1 MRFAFRTLVPVSV
14 ATVAITVST
23 AFLPR
28 PAAALDAAAKSAA
41 APAKDT
47 APAAAAAAAAA
58 PAAESTGLAAS
69 DAVDPKPLLE
79 KGEAALKAGDFG
91 AAMAAF
97 NDAGKAAQRCMHAA
111 DQAGQQGG
119 TEPLK
124 AQIAA
129 LVGRGRAQVGLK
141 DYEAAEKDFRGVIQS
156 YDPND
161 VSALIALGQL
171 KLETNHPDD
180 AIDQFQNAVK
190 ADPTSGD
197 ALFGYGKSLVQLGR
211 GDEAISPL
219 TRAITIDPKNAE
231 AYRLRGTANAAIF
244 KNKQAVDDVLKA
256 IELNPEDYES
266 YFSLGVLNL
275 RGEDYHGAVEQMGK
289 AIEHYKP
296 KPGQEDR
303 PFLEGYLSRASA
315 YIELGKTD
323 KKDSP
328 EQKAAYQSS
337 LEEVQKLIKQLDE
350 KNPSQKGWLAAAL
363 FSRGVAERM
372 LGQLGTAVRTFTHAI
387 ELRSALA
394 PDDSTSHF
402 LTDAYY
408 RRGICFH
415 LIGEDK
421 MAISDFET
429 AAHLDAADP
438 RANLWE
444 GFTYAKLGDYQQALR
459 AYGDAIAASDRFTP
473 AYYNRGLAYMMLG
486 NYKKAI
492 VDFNDAIRLDP
503 ANADY
508 YFKRGVAYQQMG
520 DHQKASESFSAAI
533 EFDKSHAGAHRHMAE
548 ALDKLG
554 RGELATQYR
563 QKADQLAPPKKTQ

>member
-1 MRFAFRTLVPVSV
+1 MRFAFRTLIPVSA
-14 ATVAITVST
+14 ATVAFTVST
-23 AFLPR
+23 AFLSR
-28 PAAALDAAAKSAA
+28 PVAAQNAAAKSAA
-41 APAKDT
+41 APAKD
-47 APAAAAAAAAA
+47 AA
-58 PAAESTGLAAS
+58 PAATPAVDVTAPAT
-69 DAVDPKPLLE
+69 DAVDPKPLLD
-79 KGEAALKAGDFG
+79 KGEAALKAGDFA
-91 AAMAAF
+91 AAMTAF
-97 NDAGKAAQRCMHAA
+97 NDAGKAAQ
-111 DQAGQQGG
+111 QAGQQGG
-119 TEPLK
+119 TDGLK
-124 AQIAA
+124 TQIAA
-129 LVGRGRAQVGLK
+129 FVGRGRAQVGLK
-141 DYEAAEKDFRGVIQS
+141 DYDAAEKDFRTVLQQ
-156 YDPND
+156 YAQDD
-161 VSALIALGQL
+161 VSALVALGQL

-197 ALFGYGKSLVQLGR
+197 ALFGYGKTLVLLGR

-231 AYRLRGTANAAIF
+231 AYRFRGTANANVF
-244 KNKQAVDDVLKA
+244 KNKQALEDVQKA

-266 YFSLGVLNL
+266 YFTLGMINV
-275 RGEDYHGAVEQMGK
+275 RAEDYKGAVDQIGK

-303 PFLEGYLSRASA
+303 PYLEGYLQRASA
-315 YIELGKTD
+315 YIELGKVAT
-323 KKDSP
+323 KDSP
-328 EQKAAYQSS
+328 EQKAAYQASFD
-337 LEEVQKLIKQLDE
+337 EVQKLVKQLDE
-350 KNPSQKGWLAAAL
+350 KNPMHKGWLAAAL

-372 LGQLGTAVRTFTHAI
+372 LGQLGAAVRTLSHAI
-387 ELRSALA
+387 ELRSTLA
-394 PDDSTSHF
+394 PDDSTSRF

-421 MAISDFET
+421 MAITDFET
-429 AAHLDAADP
+429 AAHLDSSDP

-486 NYKKAI
+486 DYKKAI
-492 VDFNDAIRLDP
+492 TDFNDAIRLDP
-503 ANADY
+503 ANAEY
-508 YFKRGVAYQQMG
+508 YFKRGMAYQQMG

-533 EFDKSHAGAHRHMAE
+533 EFEKTHAGAHRHMAE

-554 RGELATQYR
+554 RSELANQYR
-563 QKADQLAPPKKTQ
+563 QKAEQLAPQQKKTN

>member
-1 MRFAFRTLVPVSV
+1 MRFAFRTLVPVSA
-14 ATVAITVST
+14 ATVALTVST
-23 AFLPR
+23 AFLSR
-28 PAAALDAAAKSAA
+28 PAAAQDATKKSSTA
-41 APAKDT
+41 APAKDATPAATAPIADAT
-47 APAAAAAAAAA
+47 APAA
-58 PAAESTGLAAS
+58 
-69 DAVDPKPLLE
+69 DAVDPKPLLD
-79 KGEAALKAGDFG
+79 KGEAALKAGDF
-91 AAMAAF
+91 AAAIAAF
-97 NDAGKAAQRCMHAA
+97 NDAGKAAQ
-111 DQAGQQGG
+111 QAGQQGG
-119 TEPLK
+119 TDGLK

-129 LVGRGRAQVGLK
+129 FVGRGRAQVGLK
-141 DYEAAEKDFRGVIQS
+141 DYEAAEKDFRNVLQS

-161 VSALIALGQL
+161 VSALVALGSL
-171 KLETNHPDD
+171 KFDTGHPDD

-197 ALFGYGKSLVQLGR
+197 ALFGYGKTLVQLGR

-219 TRAITIDPKNAE
+219 TRAITIDPKNGE
-231 AYRLRGTANAAIF
+231 AYRFRGAANAAVF
-244 KNKQAVDDVLKA
+244 KNKQAFEDVQKA

-266 YFSLGVLNL
+266 YFTLGMLDV
-275 RGEDYHGAVEQMGK
+275 RGEDYKGAVDQIGK

-296 KPGQEDR
+296 KPGMEDR
-303 PFLEGYLSRASA
+303 PYLEGYLQRASA
-315 YIELGKTD
+315 YIELGKVAP
-323 KKDSP
+323 KDSP
-328 EQKAAYQSS
+328 EQKAAYQAS
-337 LEEVQKLIKQLDE
+337 LDEVQKLIKQLDE
-350 KNPSQKGWLAAAL
+350 KNPMHKGWLAAAL

-372 LGQLGTAVRTFTHAI
+372 LGQLGAAVRTFSHAI
-387 ELRSALA
+387 ELRMALA
-394 PDDSTSHF
+394 PDDSTSRF

-421 MAISDFET
+421 MAITDFET
-429 AAHLDAADP
+429 AAHLDSTDP

-486 NYKKAI
+486 NYKKA
-492 VDFNDAIRLDP
+492 VADFNDAIRLDP

-508 YFKRGVAYQQMG
+508 YFKRGMAYQQMG

-533 EFDKSHAGAHRHMAE
+533 EFEKTHAGAHRHMAE

-554 RGELATQYR
+554 RSELANQYR
-563 QKADQLAPPKKTQ
+563 QKAEQLAPQKKTN